1 MVKAEVVKYVI
12 TQAIDNIDNKEYD
25 NALFGL
31 RMFLSSLNKKDDI
44 SKELN
49 TTKKTYRKR
58 KHQENQENQENKEDK
73 NKEKYDDNKKTK
85 IENSSSKKVR
95 FDLQNN
101 LIYDDKKED
110 INIDGIPNMDDDIDE
125 NDLSALFDKEFAQDG
140 SEDNK

>member
-25 NALFGL
+25 NALSGL

-58 KHQENQENQENKEDK
+58 KHQENQENKEDK

-85 IENSSSKKVR
+85 IENSPSKKVR
-95 FDLQNN
+95 FNLQKN

-125 NDLSALFDKEFAQDG
+125 NDLSALFDQEFAQDG